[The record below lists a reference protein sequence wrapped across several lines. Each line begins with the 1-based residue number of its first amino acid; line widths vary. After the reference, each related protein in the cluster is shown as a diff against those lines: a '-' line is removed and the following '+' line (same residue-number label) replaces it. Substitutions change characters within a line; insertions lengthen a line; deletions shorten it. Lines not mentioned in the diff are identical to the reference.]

1 MFPHLSVVS
10 TEVDILHKD
19 AALVRVISVGGITVL
34 TRIFLGAIQLAVF
47 LFFACQ
53 SGQS

>member
-1 MFPHLSVVS
+1 MVSNLRVVS
-10 TEVDILHKD
+10 TEVDILHEH

-47 LFFACQ
+47 LFFAC
-53 SGQS
+53 